1 MLKQWVTHP
10 LSLSDETVSLEPL
23 GEEHIAALI
32 ALGKDKRIWEYYRYD
47 GTDAARIEEI
57 LREGMAQRERGTQYP
72 FVIYDKAGGRIAGT
86 TRLLDMQPIHRKLEI
101 GATWLHPDHWST
113 AVNVSCKLLL
123 LRFCFEELGTV
134 RVQLKTNE
142 KNMRSRRAIEIGG
155 RYEGILRNDLIGD
168 NGIPRNS
175 AYFSIID
182 TEWPE
187 VRRHLEQLLH
197 RV

>member
-1 MLKQWVTHP
+1 M
-10 LSLSDETVSLEPL
+10 
-23 GEEHIAALI
+23 
-32 ALGKDKRIWEYYRYD
+32 
-47 GTDAARIEEI
+47 
-57 LREGMAQRERGTQYP
+57 
-72 FVIYDKAGGRIAGT
+72 
-86 TRLLDMQPIHRKLEI
+86 
-101 GATWLHPDHWST
+101 
-113 AVNVSCKLLL
+113 VNTECKLLL
-123 LRFCFEELGTV
+123 LRFCFEELRTV

-142 KNMRSRRAIEIGG
+142 KNMRSRRAIEKIGG

-187 VRRHLEQLLH
+187 VKRKLEQLLH